1 MYSLLKHAAPNDVS
15 HRLMS
20 LSSHNVVI
28 VFVPTK
34 TVVTKPARYRLDNI
48 DSPVWLAIPPATW
61 SFTGQDKLTVLCKV
75 AVPNE
80 RKVGFNN
87 ELKLLRLEKVT
98 ARFKNKRSNSISQG

>member
-1 MYSLLKHAAPNDVS
+1 
-15 HRLMS
+15 MS

-34 TVVTKPARYRLDNI
+34 TVVTKPTRYRLDNI

-87 ELKLLRLEKVT
+87 ELKLLRLEKVI
-98 ARFKNKRSNSISQG
+98 ARVMLTGGTRYRKRKNRTSEVDL